1 MKRSIALSKKLN
13 LRKGFRATRNRRSF
27 NEVFVMKILMAFSL
41 GVFFIGLLLFI
52 EQFKLVVGQLYPAGN
67 ISQLKNIDIVVGQM
81 THADVI
87 KKRSLIKGAMQHA
100 WSGYRKYAFGYD
112 ELRPVIGLGVRNW
125 FGVGTTL
132 VDSLDT
138 LWLMGMK
145 EEFYE
150 ARDWVRDSLSHDVDH
165 LVSTFE
171 NTIRSL
177 GGLLSAYYWSKD
189 EVFKEKAEDIGMRLI
204 RAFDSP
210 SGIPYFQVNLKTG
223 EAANED
229 WSKRETQISAAGS
242 LQLEFRELARITN
255 NKTYSEKPDH
265 ALDVMYAMKPEN
277 GLYPTAIR
285 NLQSEPSFGRVGSR
299 ITFGGRADSFYEYML
314 KLWLQSGKTET
325 KYRDAYDEAIEG
337 MHNLLLRYSSPN
349 KLAYLVKIAGRRI
362 IHEFEHLE
370 CFMGGLLA
378 LGAHT
383 DPLGVD
389 SERAKRDMKTAK
401 DLTYTCYQ
409 MYATTETG
417 LAPEIAYK
425 FKSRT
430 VTRKGATKTLRKVKE
445 TLRKEKDFEPKGD
458 AAHYLLRPEVVE
470 SLFILNKITGDSIY
484 REWGWEIFVAIEK
497 FCKTKYGYGAFPDV
511 RDNTRTPNDSMES
524 FFLGE
529 TMKYLYLLFDPDTE
543 IDLEKHVFNTE
554 AHPLPTGIFMTGEN

>member
-1 MKRSIALSKKLN
+1 MSSKRSIALSKKIN
-13 LRKGFRATRNRRSF
+13 HRRGFRSTRNRGSF
-27 NEVFVMKILMAFSL
+27 NEVFVMKILMALLL

-52 EQFKLVVGQLYPAGN
+52 EQFKLQVGQLNPADN
-67 ISQLKNIDIVVGQM
+67 VSHSKNIDQMVGQIM

-87 KKRSLIKGAMQHA
+87 KRRSLIKGAMQHA

-112 ELRPVIGLGVRNW
+112 ELRPVSGEGVRNW

-204 RAFDSP
+204 HAFDSP

-223 EAANED
+223 EAENEI
-229 WSKRETQISAAGS
+229 WSRGETQIAAAGS

-255 NKTYSEKPDH
+255 NKMYSEKPDH
-265 ALDVMYAMKPEN
+265 ALDVLYAMKPEN
-277 GLYPTAIR
+277 GLYLTAVKNTER
-285 NLQSEPSFGRVGSR
+285 EPSFGRVASR

-314 KLWLQSGKTET
+314 KLWLQSGKTEP

-337 MHNLLLRYSSPN
+337 LHNLLLRYSSPN
-349 KLAYLVKIAGRRI
+349 NLAYLVKIDNRRT

-370 CFMGGLLA
+370 CFMGG
-378 LGAHT
+378 
-383 DPLGVD
+383 
-389 SERAKRDMKTAK
+389 
-401 DLTYTCYQ
+401 
-409 MYATTETG
+409 
-417 LAPEIAYK
+417 
-425 FKSRT
+425 
-430 VTRKGATKTLRKVKE
+430 KGKLQ
-445 TLRKEKDFEPKGD
+445 
-458 AAHYLLRPEVVE
+458 
-470 SLFILNKITGDSIY
+470 I
-484 REWGWEIFVAIEK
+484 
-497 FCKTKYGYGAFPDV
+497 
-511 RDNTRTPNDSMES
+511 
-524 FFLGE
+524 
-529 TMKYLYLLFDPDTE
+529 
-543 IDLEKHVFNTE
+543 
-554 AHPLPTGIFMTGEN
+554 